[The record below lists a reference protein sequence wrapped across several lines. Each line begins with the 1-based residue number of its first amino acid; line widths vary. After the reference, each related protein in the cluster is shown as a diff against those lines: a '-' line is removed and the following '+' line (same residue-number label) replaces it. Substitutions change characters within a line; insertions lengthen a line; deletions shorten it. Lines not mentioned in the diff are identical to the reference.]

1 VALVMALGIAATAKA
16 APELNWD
23 IIEL

>member
-1 VALVMALGIAATAKA
+1 VMALGIAATAKA